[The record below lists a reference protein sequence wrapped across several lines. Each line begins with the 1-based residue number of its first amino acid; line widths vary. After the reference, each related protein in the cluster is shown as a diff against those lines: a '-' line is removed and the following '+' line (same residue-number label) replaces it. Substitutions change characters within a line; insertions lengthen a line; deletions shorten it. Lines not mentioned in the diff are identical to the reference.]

1 MAVRP
6 GGESH
11 FRLAGRSINHASAIL
26 SEVRG
31 RAVLRSVISMYWQA
45 NACGQIAG
53 APILGAVGSLLSL
66 RAALLPVVWI
76 YRRHRRDAHPTV
88 T

>member
-1 MAVRP
+1 
-6 GGESH
+6 
-11 FRLAGRSINHASAIL
+11 
-26 SEVRG
+26 
-31 RAVLRSVISMYWQA
+31 MYWQA

-66 RAALLPVVWI
+66 RAALSLASLALLPVVWI